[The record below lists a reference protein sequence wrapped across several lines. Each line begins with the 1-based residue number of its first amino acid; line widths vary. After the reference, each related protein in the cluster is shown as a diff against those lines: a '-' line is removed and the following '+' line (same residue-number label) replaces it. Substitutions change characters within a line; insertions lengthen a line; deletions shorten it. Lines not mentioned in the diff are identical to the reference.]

1 MARRSRAA
9 QKKKS
14 REMIAAIVTGAIVVA
29 VILGCIWAYTDRDI
43 APDKA
48 TLCPASGP
56 LGHYVIL
63 VDNTD
68 PYRFIQREAFL
79 QRIKTLA
86 TTRITEGYLV
96 SVYLLGADFTQNA
109 RPVFE
114 KCNPGLGTGK
124 SELNSNIQRIK
135 KRYQSEFI
143 DPLVMV
149 ADSLLLKESSAQS
162 PIFEM
167 LKLVG
172 IGFERSNAQGQRTLI
187 MFSDM
192 IPNTKEL
199 MMYKGIPDFTAFD
212 KTAYG
217 QISRSDLKNV
227 RVEIEMLKNRPDI
240 QTGKLRMFWESYFDN
255 SGATLASVHGME
267 G

>member
-14 REMIAAIVTGAIVVA
+14 RELIAAIVTGVIVVA
-29 VILGCIWAYTDRDI
+29 VISWFVWAYTERDI
-43 APDKA
+43 APDKT

-68 PYRFIQREAFL
+68 PYRLIQREVFL
-79 QRIKTLA
+79 QKIKTLA
-86 TTRITEGYLV
+86 TSKIPEGYLV
-96 SVYLLGADFTQNA
+96 SIYLLGADFTQNV

-114 KCNPGLGTGK
+114 RCNPGLGTDK
-124 SELNSNIQRIK
+124 TEFNSNAQRIK
-135 KRYQSEFI
+135 KRYQSGYI
-143 DPLVMV
+143 DPLLTM

-172 IGFERSNAQGQRTLI
+172 VGFERSNVQGPRTLI

-199 MMYKGIPDFTAFD
+199 MMYKGIPDFTVFNT
-212 KTAYG
+212 TAYG

-227 RVEIEMLKNRPDI
+227 RVEIEMLKNKPEI
-240 QTGKLRMFWESYFDN
+240 QTGKLRLFWESYFDN
-255 SGATLASVHGME
+255 SGATLASVRGME

>member
-14 REMIAAIVTGAIVVA
+14 RELFAAIATGVIVVA
-29 VILGCIWAYTDRDI
+29 VILACIWGYTDRDI

-86 TTRITEGYLV
+86 TSHVPEGYLV

-124 SELNSNIQRIK
+124 TEFNSNIQRVK
-135 KRYQSEFI
+135 KRYQSQFI
-143 DPLVMV
+143 DPLVME

-172 IGFERSNAQGQRTLI
+172 IGFERSNVQGPRTLI
-187 MFSDM
+187 LFSDM
-192 IPNTKEL
+192 IANTKEL
-199 MMYKGIPDFTAFD
+199 MMYKGAPDFSAFD

-217 QISRSDLKNV
+217 QISRSNLRDV
-227 RVEIEMLKNRPDI
+227 RVEVEMLKNKPDI
-240 QTGKLRMFWESYFDN
+240 QTDKLIHFWESYFDK